1 MKLFRKIASSI
12 LDRDRTNHPS
22 LLAKIVKELNYQTMK
37 LAYIIGL
44 FGFLISCQQLPE
56 PDYLSIPQSSSVQ
69 AVSLLGDSL
78 RAPVLGDSIRAV
90 FIKNLVE
97 AGEDYKADSTDVE
110 NIIWYGRRLA
120 YLSEYQQSIDVYS
133 KGIELHPEEPQLLRH
148 RGHRYITLRAFVH
161 AIQDFEKAGELIKGT
176 EDIVE
181 PDGLPNALNMPRSS
195 LHTNTW
201 YHLGL
206 AYYLTGDFEKAQKA
220 YEKCIMASTND
231 DMLVAA
237 VYWYYMSLK
246 RGGKDELAGQIIEPI
261 HSDMDIIEN
270 DSYLK
275 LLLVFKS
282 EFEPE
287 LLLDEGSDALSNAT
301 IGYGIGNWHFMNGRT
316 ERASEI
322 WNQVIEG
329 QSWASFGF
337 IASEAELAAE

>member
-1 MKLFRKIASSI
+1 MKLFRKDCFVDTKWRQDKSPK
-12 LDRDRTNHPS
+12 PS
-22 LLAKIVKELNYQTMK
+22 RNDYQRMNYQTMK
-37 LAYIIGL
+37 LTYIIGL
-44 FGFLISCQQLPE
+44 FGLLISCQQLPE
-56 PDYLSIPQSSSVQ
+56 PAYLSIPQSSSVQ

-78 RAPVLGDSIRAV
+78 RAPSLSDSLRGA
-90 FIKNLVE
+90 FIQNLVE
-97 AGEDYKADSTDVE
+97 AGEDYKADSVNVE

-120 YLSEYQQSIDVYS
+120 YLAEYQQAIEIYS

-148 RGHRYITLRAFVH
+148 RGHRYITLRALDH

-181 PDGLPNALNMPRSS
+181 HDGLPNALNMPRSS

-206 AYYLTGDFEKAQKA
+206 SYYLKGDFEKAQKA
-220 YEKCIMASTND
+220 YEKCIIASTND

-261 HSDMDIIEN
+261 HADMDIIEN

-282 EFEPE
+282 EFESE

-316 ERASEI
+316 DRAYEI
-322 WNQVIEG
+322 WAQVVEG
-329 QSWASFGF
+329 HSWASFGF
-337 IASEAELAAE
+337 IASETELAAK